1 MLYLIILII
10 YSLLLAIKQDYFR
23 LNSMIIQE
31 LSILIP
37 VYNDEATSLVKSL
50 HKQAQ
55 AVSGLCYEI
64 IVFDDGSTNKKT
76 IENNYSLTLLPNC
89 RYICSEHHDCRA
101 AMRNSLVR
109 QAKYEWHL
117 MIDARLILVN
127 NDFLIRYLSCGVRV
141 GEVACG
147 GVCVDGGSLTVQLYR
162 ENLRFRYEKHEE
174 SKHSYIVRKSE
185 PYKSFRTTNFFYHKS
200 VLEQVP
206 YNEQVK
212 GYGYEDVLLG
222 KALSEK
228 KIKVTHID
236 NPVAYTEFEE
246 NLVYL
251 RKIEEALRTLHAFEG
266 ELNDYSPLLHARNI
280 LRKFHLL
287 GAFRKFHALY
297 KGWELMNLCSNM
309 PSLFI
314 FKLYKLGYYVSL

>member
-1 MLYLIILII
+1 MLLII
-10 YSLLLAIKQDYFR
+10 KRDYYR
-23 LNSMIIQE
+23 LNNMIIQE

-37 VYNDEATSLVKSL
+37 VYNDDATLLVKSL
-50 HKQAQ
+50 SKQAQ
-55 AVSGLCYEI
+55 AISGLCYEI
-64 IVFDDGSTNKKT
+64 IVFDDGSTDVTSVEINKT
-76 IENNYSLTLLPNC
+76 LTLLPHC
-89 RYICSEHHDCRA
+89 RYVNVEHHDCRA
-101 AMRNSLVR
+101 AMRNDMFK
-109 QAKYEWHL
+109 QAKYDWHL
-117 MIDARLILVN
+117 MIDARLTLMN
-127 NDFLIRYLSCGVRV
+127 DDFLMRYLCCGVQV

-147 GVCVDGGSLTVQLYR
+147 GVCVDGGLLTAQLYS

-185 PYKSFRTTNFFYHKS
+185 PYKAFRTTNFFYYKS

-222 KALSEK
+222 KALREK
-228 KIKVTHID
+228 KIKVNHID
-236 NPVAYTEFEE
+236 NPVAYTKFEQ
-246 NLVYL
+246 NKVYL
-251 RKIEEALRTLHAFEG
+251 RKIEEALSTLHAFEG
-266 ELNDYSPLLHARNI
+266 ELNNYSPLLHARNI
-280 LRKFHLL
+280 LRKLHLL
-287 GAFRKFHALY
+287 GPFRKFHALC

>member
-1 MLYLIILII
+1 M
-10 YSLLLAIKQDYFR
+10 
-23 LNSMIIQE
+23 
-31 LSILIP
+31 
-37 VYNDEATSLVKSL
+37 
-50 HKQAQ
+50 
-55 AVSGLCYEI
+55 
-64 IVFDDGSTNKKT
+64 
-76 IENNYSLTLLPNC
+76 TLLPNC

-251 RKIEEALRTLHAFEG
+251 RK
-266 ELNDYSPLLHARNI
+266 
-280 LRKFHLL
+280 
-287 GAFRKFHALY
+287 
-297 KGWELMNLCSNM
+297 
-309 PSLFI
+309 
-314 FKLYKLGYYVSL
+314 

>member
-1 MLYLIILII
+1 MLLII
-10 YSLLLAIKQDYFR
+10 KRDYHR
-23 LNSMIIQE
+23 LNNMIIQE

-37 VYNDEATSLVKSL
+37 VYNDDATLLVKSL
-50 HKQAQ
+50 SKQAQ
-55 AVSGLCYEI
+55 AISGLCYEI
-64 IVFDDGSTNKKT
+64 IVFDDGSTDLTSVEINKT
-76 IENNYSLTLLPNC
+76 LTLLPHC
-89 RYICSEHHDCRA
+89 RYVNVEHHDCRA
-101 AMRNSLVR
+101 AMRNDMFK
-109 QAKYEWHL
+109 QAKYDWHL
-117 MIDARLILVN
+117 MIDARLTLMN
-127 NDFLIRYLSCGVRV
+127 DDFLMRYLCCGVQV

-147 GVCVDGGSLTVQLYR
+147 GVCVDSGLLTAQLYS

-185 PYKSFRTTNFFYHKS
+185 PYKAFRTTNFFYHKS
-200 VLEQVP
+200 VLKQVP

-287 GAFRKFHALY
+287 GAFRKFHALC

>member
-1 MLYLIILII
+1 MQ
-10 YSLLLAIKQDYFR
+10 LAIKQDYCR
-23 LNSMIIQE
+23 LNSMIIQK

-37 VYNDEATSLVKSL
+37 VYNDDATLLVKSL
-50 HKQAQ
+50 SKQAQ
-55 AVSGLCYEI
+55 AISGLCYEI
-64 IVFDDGSTNKKT
+64 IVFDDGSTDVTSVEINKT
-76 IENNYSLTLLPNC
+76 LTLLPHC
-89 RYICSEHHDCRA
+89 RYVNVEHHDCRA
-101 AMRNSLVR
+101 AMRNDMFK
-109 QAKYEWHL
+109 QAKYDWHL
-117 MIDARLILVN
+117 MIDARLTLMN
-127 NDFLIRYLSCGVRV
+127 DDFLMRYLCCGVQV

-147 GVCVDGGSLTVQLYR
+147 GVCVDGGLLTAQLYR

-174 SKHSYIVRKSE
+174 SKHSYLKRKAD
-185 PYKSFRTTNFFYHKS
+185 PYKAFRTTNFFYHKS

-266 ELNDYSPLLHARNI
+266 ELNDYSPLLHARNN

-287 GAFRKFHALY
+287 GAFRKFHALC

>member
-1 MLYLIILII
+1 M
-10 YSLLLAIKQDYFR
+10 
-23 LNSMIIQE
+23 
-31 LSILIP
+31 
-37 VYNDEATSLVKSL
+37 
-50 HKQAQ
+50 
-55 AVSGLCYEI
+55 
-64 IVFDDGSTNKKT
+64 
-76 IENNYSLTLLPNC
+76 TLLPNC

-266 ELNDYSPLLHARNI
+266 ELNDYSPLLYARNI

-287 GAFRKFHALY
+287 GAFRKFHALC

>member
-1 MLYLIILII
+1 M
-10 YSLLLAIKQDYFR
+10 
-23 LNSMIIQE
+23 
-31 LSILIP
+31 
-37 VYNDEATSLVKSL
+37 
-50 HKQAQ
+50 
-55 AVSGLCYEI
+55 
-64 IVFDDGSTNKKT
+64 
-76 IENNYSLTLLPNC
+76 TLLPNC

-101 AMRNSLVR
+101 AMRNSLVS

-287 GAFRKFHALY
+287 GAFRKFHALC

>member
-1 MLYLIILII
+1 MLLII
-10 YSLLLAIKQDYFR
+10 KRDYYR
-23 LNSMIIQE
+23 LNNMIIQE

-37 VYNDEATSLVKSL
+37 VYNDDATLLVKSL
-50 HKQAQ
+50 SKQAQ
-55 AVSGLCYEI
+55 AISGLCYEI
-64 IVFDDGSTNKKT
+64 IVFDDGSTDVTSVEINKT
-76 IENNYSLTLLPNC
+76 LTLLPHC
-89 RYICSEHHDCRA
+89 RYVNVEHHDCRA
-101 AMRNSLVR
+101 AMRNDMFK
-109 QAKYEWHL
+109 QAKYDWHL
-117 MIDARLILVN
+117 MIDARLTLMN
-127 NDFLIRYLSCGVRV
+127 DDFLMRYLCCGVQV

-147 GVCVDGGSLTVQLYR
+147 GVCVDGGLLTAQLYS

-287 GAFRKFHALY
+287 GAFRKFHALC

>member
-1 MLYLIILII
+1 MQ
-10 YSLLLAIKQDYFR
+10 LAIKQDYCR

-37 VYNDEATSLVKSL
+37 VYNDDATLLVKSL
-50 HKQAQ
+50 SKQAQ
-55 AVSGLCYEI
+55 AISGLCYEI
-64 IVFDDGSTNKKT
+64 IVFDDGSTDVTSVEINKT
-76 IENNYSLTLLPNC
+76 LTLLPHC
-89 RYICSEHHDCRA
+89 RYVNVEHHDCRA
-101 AMRNSLVR
+101 AMRNDMFK
-109 QAKYEWHL
+109 QAKYDWHL
-117 MIDARLILVN
+117 MIDARLTLMN
-127 NDFLIRYLSCGVRV
+127 DDFLMRYLCCGVQV

-147 GVCVDGGSLTVQLYR
+147 GVCVDGGLLTAQLYS

-174 SKHSYIVRKSE
+174 SKHSYLKRKAD
-185 PYKSFRTTNFFYHKS
+185 PYKAFRTTNFFYHKS
-200 VLEQVP
+200 VLKKVP

-228 KIKVTHID
+228 KIKVIHID
-236 NPVAYTEFEE
+236 NPVAYTEFE
-246 NLVYL
+246 NNQVYL

-266 ELNDYSPLLHARNI
+266 ELNNYSPLLHARNI
-280 LRKFHLL
+280 LRKLHLL
-287 GAFRKFHALY
+287 GPFRKFHALC
-297 KGWELMNLCSNM
+297 KGWELMNLCSNK

>member
-1 MLYLIILII
+1 M
-10 YSLLLAIKQDYFR
+10 LLAIKQDYFR

-141 GEVACG
+141 
-147 GVCVDGGSLTVQLYR
+147 
-162 ENLRFRYEKHEE
+162 
-174 SKHSYIVRKSE
+174 VRKD
-185 PYKSFRTTNFFYHKS
+185 
-200 VLEQVP
+200 L
-206 YNEQVK
+206 
-212 GYGYEDVLLG
+212 
-222 KALSEK
+222 
-228 KIKVTHID
+228 
-236 NPVAYTEFEE
+236 
-246 NLVYL
+246 
-251 RKIEEALRTLHAFEG
+251 
-266 ELNDYSPLLHARNI
+266 
-280 LRKFHLL
+280 
-287 GAFRKFHALY
+287 
-297 KGWELMNLCSNM
+297 
-309 PSLFI
+309 
-314 FKLYKLGYYVSL
+314 

>member
-1 MLYLIILII
+1 MLLII
-10 YSLLLAIKQDYFR
+10 KRDYYR
-23 LNSMIIQE
+23 LNNMIIQE

-37 VYNDEATSLVKSL
+37 VYNDDATLLVKSL
-50 HKQAQ
+50 SKQAQ
-55 AVSGLCYEI
+55 AISGLCYEI
-64 IVFDDGSTNKKT
+64 IVFDDGSTDVTSVEINKT
-76 IENNYSLTLLPNC
+76 LTLLPHC
-89 RYICSEHHDCRA
+89 RYVNVEHHDCRA
-101 AMRNSLVR
+101 AMRNDMFK
-109 QAKYEWHL
+109 QAKYDWHL
-117 MIDARLILVN
+117 MIDARLTLMN
-127 NDFLIRYLSCGVRV
+127 DDFLMRYLCCGVQV

-147 GVCVDGGSLTVQLYR
+147 GVCVDGGLLTAQLYS

-185 PYKSFRTTNFFYHKS
+185 PYKAFRTTNFFYYKS

-222 KALSEK
+222 KALREK
-228 KIKVTHID
+228 KIKVNHID
-236 NPVAYTEFEE
+236 NPVAYTKFEQ
-246 NLVYL
+246 NKVYL
-251 RKIEEALRTLHAFEG
+251 RKIEEALSTLHAFEG
-266 ELNDYSPLLHARNI
+266 ELNNYSPLLHARNI

-287 GAFRKFHALY
+287 GAFRKFHALC

>member
-1 MLYLIILII
+1 
-10 YSLLLAIKQDYFR
+10 
-23 LNSMIIQE
+23 MIIQE

-37 VYNDEATSLVKSL
+37 VYNDDATLLVKSL
-50 HKQAQ
+50 YKQAQ
-55 AVSGLCYEI
+55 AIFGLCYEI
-64 IVFDDGSTNKKT
+64 IVFDDGSTDKKN
-76 IENNYSLTLLPNC
+76 IENNFSLTLLPHC
-89 RYICSEHHDCRA
+89 RYICAEHHDCRA
-101 AMRNSLVR
+101 AMRNDMFR

-117 MIDARLILVN
+117 MIDARLTLMN
-127 NDFLIRYLSCGVRV
+127 EDFLMRYLCCDTQV

-147 GVCVDGGSLTVQLYR
+147 GVCVDGGSLAAQLYR

-174 SKHSYIVRKSE
+174 SKHSYLERKAE

-251 RKIEEALRTLHAFEG
+251 RKIEEALRTLHSFEG

-287 GAFRKFHALY
+287 GAFRKFHALC

>member
-1 MLYLIILII
+1 MQ
-10 YSLLLAIKQDYFR
+10 LAIKQDYCR

-37 VYNDEATSLVKSL
+37 VYNDDATLLVKSL
-50 HKQAQ
+50 SKQAQ
-55 AVSGLCYEI
+55 AISGLCYEI
-64 IVFDDGSTNKKT
+64 IVFDDGSTDVTSVEINKT
-76 IENNYSLTLLPNC
+76 LTLLPHC
-89 RYICSEHHDCRA
+89 RYVNVEHHDCRA
-101 AMRNSLVR
+101 AMRNDMFK
-109 QAKYEWHL
+109 QAKYDWHL
-117 MIDARLILVN
+117 MIDARLTLMN
-127 NDFLIRYLSCGVRV
+127 DDFLMRYLCCGVQV

-147 GVCVDGGSLTVQLYR
+147 GVSVDGGLLTAQLYS

-174 SKHSYIVRKSE
+174 SKHSYLKRKAD
-185 PYKSFRTTNFFYHKS
+185 PYKAFRTTNFFYHKS
-200 VLEQVP
+200 VLKKVP

-228 KIKVTHID
+228 KIKVIHID
-236 NPVAYTEFEE
+236 NPVAYTEFE
-246 NLVYL
+246 NNQVYL
-251 RKIEEALRTLHAFEG
+251 RKIEEALRTLNAFEG
-266 ELNDYSPLLHARNI
+266 ELNDYSPLLHARNN

-287 GAFRKFHALY
+287 RLFQKFHTLS
-297 KGWELMNLCSNM
+297 KGWELMNLCSNK

>member
-1 MLYLIILII
+1 M
-10 YSLLLAIKQDYFR
+10 
-23 LNSMIIQE
+23 
-31 LSILIP
+31 
-37 VYNDEATSLVKSL
+37 
-50 HKQAQ
+50 
-55 AVSGLCYEI
+55 
-64 IVFDDGSTNKKT
+64 
-76 IENNYSLTLLPNC
+76 
-89 RYICSEHHDCRA
+89 
-101 AMRNSLVR
+101 
-109 QAKYEWHL
+109 
-117 MIDARLILVN
+117 
-127 NDFLIRYLSCGVRV
+127 
-141 GEVACG
+141 
-147 GVCVDGGSLTVQLYR
+147 DGGSLTVQLYR

-251 RKIEEALRTLHAFEG
+251 RKIEEALRTLHTFEG

-287 GAFRKFHALY
+287 GAFRKFHALC